1 MSLQDRAVCSS
12 KLIFI
17 DDDEAVLAY
26 LHGHLSELG
35 YDLEIFSS
43 WKQARQFLKRA
54 APKPAAIFYE
64 PMSACEPDWK
74 KTLREMVEEAANV
87 PVILLTCL
95 RRPSEVAAAIR
106 IGVSQYLCKPFSVS
120 QVEDVIRSAVSL
132 NGESPQASAAVPREN
147 GGMDLIATDPKMV
160 EIRGLADQIHDIK
173 VPILITGESGV
184 GKDVVARYIHHRS
197 TLHDHPFVKVACAN
211 IPGELIES
219 ELFGH
224 KKGAFTGAHIDRAGK
239 FEIAHGGTIFL
250 DEIGEMS
257 PGVQAKLL
265 HVLQE
270 GSFSRLG
277 SNEEVFVDVRVIAAT
292 NRDLEK
298 AIVDGSFREDLFF
311 RLNVINIEVPPL
323 RERPSEVTLFCDFFL
338 EKFYKQFSRKP
349 ASLPQELQ
357 ELFSVYHWPGNVREL
372 ENVIKRFV
380 VLGDADRV
388 RGDLEHRLSQKQG
401 GQLQAKVRNLIPAS
415 GDDCWD
421 LKEIRKKAV
430 SEVEKSVIEKALS
443 RTKGN
448 KWQAAKELNVSYKT
462 LLVKIGEYELDRFD
476 G

>member
-1 MSLQDRAVCSS
+1 MSLQDGGGCSS
-12 KLIFI
+12 KLIFV

-26 LHGHLSELG
+26 LHGNLTELG

-43 WKQARQFLKRA
+43 WKQARQFLRRG

-74 KTLREMVEEAANV
+74 QTLGEMAEEAAKI

-95 RRPSEVAAAIR
+95 RSPSDVATAIR
-106 IGVSQYLCKPFSVS
+106 LGVSQYLCKPFSIS
-120 QVEDVIRSAVSL
+120 QVEDVIRSTVAP
-132 NGESPQASAAVPREN
+132 NGEKLPAPIPRSD
-147 GGMDLIATDPKMV
+147 GGMDFIATDAKMV
-160 EIRGLADQIHDIK
+160 EIRSLADQIHDIK

-184 GKDVVARYIHHRS
+184 GKDVIARYIHHRS
-197 TLHDHPFVKVACAN
+197 TLRDRPFVKVACAN
-211 IPGELIES
+211 IPSELIES

-224 KKGAFTGAHIDRAGK
+224 KKGAFTGAHTDRAGK

-257 PGVQAKLL
+257 PGVQAKFL

-277 SNEEVFVDVRVIAAT
+277 SNEEVFVDVRVMAAT

-338 EKFYKQFSRKP
+338 EKFYKQFSREP
-349 ASLPQELQ
+349 APLPRDLQ
-357 ELFSVYHWPGNVREL
+357 DLFSVYHWPGNVREL

-388 RGDLEHRLSQKQG
+388 RQDLEHRLTQKQG
-401 GQLQAKVRNLIPAS
+401 GQLQVKVHNLIPAS
-415 GDDCWD
+415 SDDCWD

-462 LLVKIGEYELDRFD
+462 LLVKIGEYELDQFE